1 MAVLLLKK
9 MSEIPVYGAA
19 TTQVRKSGI
28 RE

>member
-9 MSEIPVYGAA
+9 MSEIPVYG
-19 TTQVRKSGI
+19 VRGRTNEEI